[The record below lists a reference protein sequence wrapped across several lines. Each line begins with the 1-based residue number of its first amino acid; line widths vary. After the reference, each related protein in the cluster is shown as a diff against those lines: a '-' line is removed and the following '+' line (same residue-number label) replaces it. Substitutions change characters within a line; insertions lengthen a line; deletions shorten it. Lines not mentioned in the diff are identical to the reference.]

1 MSVVWYG
8 QLPLEGA
15 VDWAKTAE
23 GDSNRVSKRKRFK
36 GCCVVLASFYQKNL
50 RGNLVDLVE
59 RHKKHFKEKGPD
71 LAEVAKLLLAQEQF
85 SLNTPVALD
94 LDGEVKAVAVGSL
107 GNHLKASA
115 SLSSPVLKQWLE
127 LREDRGTE
135 AAFEALAN
143 GENSEEFAQV
153 WDEAQRDLA
162 NGAVASVDN
171 LVEWVS
177 TAREGFNDNPRHLL
191 VLLKREGKVSA
202 YQAPADAFR

>member
-1 MSVVWYG
+1 M
-8 QLPLEGA
+8 
-15 VDWAKTAE
+15 D
-23 GDSNRVSKRKRFK
+23 
-36 GCCVVLASFYQKNL
+36 LA
-50 RGNLVDLVE
+50 E
-59 RHKKHFKEKGPD
+59 RHKKHFKEKTPE

-94 LDGEVKAVAVGSL
+94 LEGEVKAVAVGSL

-127 LREDRGTE
+127 LQHDRGAE
-135 AAFEALAN
+135 AAFESLAN
-143 GENSEEFAQV
+143 SEDGEEFARA
-153 WDEAQRDLA
+153 WDEAQRDLE

-202 YQAPADAFR
+202 YQAPADALR

>member
-1 MSVVWYG
+1 M
-8 QLPLEGA
+8 
-15 VDWAKTAE
+15 
-23 GDSNRVSKRKRFK
+23 
-36 GCCVVLASFYQKNL
+36 
-50 RGNLVDLVE
+50 DLVE
-59 RHKKHFKEKGPD
+59 RHRQHFKEKGPD
-71 LAEVAKLLLAQEQF
+71 LDEVAKLLLAQEQF

-107 GNHLKASA
+107 GNHLKASTA
-115 SLSSPVLKQWLE
+115 VSSPLLQKWLA
-127 LREDRGTE
+127 LQEDRGTE

-143 GENSEEFAQV
+143 SEDAEEFARL
-153 WDEAQRDLA
+153 WDEAQQDLA

>member
-1 MSVVWYG
+1 M
-8 QLPLEGA
+8 
-15 VDWAKTAE
+15 
-23 GDSNRVSKRKRFK
+23 
-36 GCCVVLASFYQKNL
+36 
-50 RGNLVDLVE
+50 DLHE

-71 LAEVAKLLLAQEQF
+71 LAEVAKLLLAQEAF

-107 GNHLKASA
+107 GNHLKAST

-177 TAREGFNDNPRHLL
+177 TAREGFNDKPRHLL
-191 VLLKREGKVSA
+191 VLLQRGGKVSA
-202 YQAPADAFR
+202 YQAPADALK